1 MKTIKIGIM
10 GCTVENPNMGCMALT
25 YSLVKKIQQIG
36 ERRKVNVQYV
46 FFDYSATSSA
56 LKKLSNNLNIDSLNF
71 EGYQYMF
78 FDFHDWKSSVKS
90 IKKIARNI
98 KAVRKIRECAF
109 IIDMTQ
115 GDSFS
120 DIYGK
125 KRFYDWTGTKRFVEL
140 CKVPLI
146 LGPQTYGPFEGEK
159 VKKYARTVIE
169 KAELI
174 ISRDEESKRYLDS
187 FCKKDILVATDL
199 AFELPYDNQKNNDS
213 TKIKIGINPSGLL
226 CNKKN
231 DRSAFDTKLTV
242 DYESYLYQLVE
253 FLKRDGKYEIYMIP
267 HVGNEAIECF
277 GNIKDVNYHE
287 AFSSP
292 IEAKSFIS
300 EMDIFIGAR
309 MHATIGAFSS
319 GVATIPVAYS
329 RKFRG
334 LFKGIGY
341 DYLIDL
347 CSMSTDEALNTTIK
361 YVQNYKE
368 LKDNT
373 EESMELIEQK
383 CKVTEEALEK
393 KIIETV

>member
-1 MKTIKIGIM
+1 
-10 GCTVENPNMGCMALT
+10 
-25 YSLVKKIQQIG
+25 
-36 ERRKVNVQYV
+36 
-46 FFDYSATSSA
+46 
-56 LKKLSNNLNIDSLNF
+56 
-71 EGYQYMF
+71 
-78 FDFHDWKSSVKS
+78 
-90 IKKIARNI
+90 
-98 KAVRKIRECAF
+98 
-109 IIDMTQ
+109 
-115 GDSFS
+115 
-120 DIYGK
+120 
-125 KRFYDWTGTKRFVEL
+125 
-140 CKVPLI
+140 
-146 LGPQTYGPFEGEK
+146 
-159 VKKYARTVIE
+159 
-169 KAELI
+169 
-174 ISRDEESKRYLDS
+174 
-187 FCKKDILVATDL
+187 
-199 AFELPYDNQKNNDS
+199 
-213 TKIKIGINPSGLL
+213 
-226 CNKKN
+226 
-231 DRSAFDTKLTV
+231 
-242 DYESYLYQLVE
+242 
-253 FLKRDGKYEIYMIP
+253 MIP

-277 GNIKDVNYHE
+277 GNLKDVNYHK

-300 EMDIFIGAR
+300 GMDIFIGAR

-373 EESMELIEQK
+373 EKSMELIEQK